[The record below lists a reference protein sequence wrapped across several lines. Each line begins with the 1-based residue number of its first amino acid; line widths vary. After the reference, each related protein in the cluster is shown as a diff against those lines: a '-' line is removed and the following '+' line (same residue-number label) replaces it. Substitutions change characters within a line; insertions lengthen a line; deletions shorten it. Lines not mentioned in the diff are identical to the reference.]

1 MLREVSLFLFQIP
14 QSNVSCPH
22 TLLFAG
28 YVLGEGHASSPEL
41 DAAEKY
47 IVPVEYVEE
56 SGSFFA
62 VNKFYRKS
70 KL

>member
-1 MLREVSLFLFQIP
+1 MLVALTS
-14 QSNVSCPH
+14 
-22 TLLFAG
+22 LLFAG
-28 YVLGEGHASSPEL
+28 YVPGEGHASSPEL